1 MPKGRLQRE
10 RPCSCDSSNA
20 RKDTGLTVKASP
32 SEEKRKHPR
41 IDFHLGVMI
50 RGRQGLKEIRNFGL
64 GGVFVGTEDPSQFE
78 SGDEVYLIMKFPSET
93 KAMQVKSRVAHTSDK
108 GIGVEFIDLN
118 PRNAMSMEY
127 CFNIFRHTV
136 PLPGT

>member
-1 MPKGRLQRE
+1 LCDGR
-10 RPCSCDSSNA
+10 NTG
-20 RKDTGLTVKASP
+20 KDACLTMKPGP

-41 IDFHLGVMI
+41 IDFHLRVMI

-64 GGVFVGTEDPSQFE
+64 YGAFVRTEDPSQFE
-78 SGDEVYLIMKFPSET
+78 SEDEVYLIMKFPSE
-93 KAMQVKSRVAHTSDK
+93 KSAMQVKSRVAHTSDK

-118 PRNAMSMEY
+118 PKHAMSMEY

-136 PLPGT
+136 PMPGT

>member
-1 MPKGRLQRE
+1 
-10 RPCSCDSSNA
+10 
-20 RKDTGLTVKASP
+20 LTVKASP

-50 RGRQGLKEIRNFGL
+50 REHHGLKEIRNFGL
-64 GGVFVGTEDPSQFE
+64 GGVFVGTEDPSRFK
-78 SGDEVYLIMKFPSET
+78 SGEEVYLIMKFPSET
-93 KAMQVKSRVAHTSDK
+93 KAMQVKSRVAHTSDN
-108 GIGVEFIDLN
+108 GFGVEFIDVS
-118 PRNAMSMEY
+118 PKNAMSMEY